1 MINDF
6 VGLGDICLIFSFTL
20 TLFKSVNLNISN
32 FSVGHIPLQGFEIT
46 IYDMFGRIQKLQIQI
61 YE

>member
-6 VGLGDICLIFSFTL
+6 VGLGDICLLNIQFH
-20 TLFKSVNLNISN
+20 FKYVNLLISN
-32 FSVGHIPLQGFEIT
+32 FSVGRIPLQGFEIT
-46 IYDMFGRIQKLQIQI
+46 IYDMFGKIQKLQIQI

>member
-6 VGLGDICLIFSFTL
+6 VGLGDICLFNIQFH
-20 TLFKSVNLNISN
+20 FKSVNLLISN